1 MSTILEHQPKRL
13 GIPHEAPLIALAEA
27 VFRGDADAL
36 AHARKSLTK
45 ALDLQATADAIAIAS
60 GFNGI
65 TKIANATGLPLDQS
79 TDESSTAL
87 RADTGID
94 RYSDSVKSARFNDDV
109 RNPTSP

>member
-1 MSTILEHQPKRL
+1 
-13 GIPHEAPLIALAEA
+13 
-27 VFRGDADAL
+27 L

-45 ALDLQATADAIAIAS
+45 ALGLQATADAIAIAS

-79 TDESSTAL
+79 TDESSIAL

-94 RYSDSVKSARFNDDV
+94 RYSDSVKSARFNDDA